1 MLCRHGRLGRRVLGT
16 RRLSTGQELLKK
28 LREAARDAGGDPL
41 EVYQPWM
48 LTDSLQQ
55 SLMLLHQAS
64 GDASLAV
71 LGAAL
76 GTRLLSLPW
85 NWRSLQRRCDAM
97 ALMPVY
103 QELAKAYN
111 EQRQGG
117 TEADLRRAGDRVKE
131 FTEET
136 RFFPLQGLGYQL
148 GFVVPIGLTYFGALY
163 GIMQHPDAFRDFAT
177 APSLWLDSLLLPD
190 PLGVLPCLSA
200 LALLG
205 NAEVNATPPKP
216 GQEETAKYFQLVIRG
231 ALLTFAKSW
240 GRPSSL
246 DMCHGL
252 RAVCPQQP
260 SSSSL
265 RTASTLRH

>member
-1 MLCRHGRLGRRVLGT
+1 
-16 RRLSTGQELLKK
+16 
-28 LREAARDAGGDPL
+28 
-41 EVYQPWM
+41 
-48 LTDSLQQ
+48 
-55 SLMLLHQAS
+55 
-64 GDASLAV
+64 
-71 LGAAL
+71 
-76 GTRLLSLPW
+76 
-85 NWRSLQRRCDAM
+85 
-97 ALMPVY
+97 
-103 QELAKAYN
+103 
-111 EQRQGG
+111 
-117 TEADLRRAGDRVKE
+117 ADLRRAGDRVKE

-246 DMCHGL
+246 DMILGL
-252 RAVCPQQP
+252 ISANQICKPT
-260 SSSSL
+260 L
-265 RTASTLRH
+265 ASDRERLGTNKVDKQHSWLALGVYPAKHAFGVPLTFS